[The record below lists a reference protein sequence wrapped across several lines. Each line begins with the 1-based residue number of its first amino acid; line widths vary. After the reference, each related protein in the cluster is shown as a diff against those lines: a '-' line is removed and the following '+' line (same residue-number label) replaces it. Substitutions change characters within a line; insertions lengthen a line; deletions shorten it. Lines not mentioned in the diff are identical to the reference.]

1 MKSWGPEALCNV
13 AMSTPPPKHMIEKEK
28 RLFDPERFARL
39 CIQKGY
45 DPAEGAIA
53 ILEIEKDN
61 LDPKAR
67 LDAHIKLM
75 EYVYAKKRAVE
86 HSGNVSMSL
95 PDLLSQVEEAW
106 NERRKQDP

>member
-1 MKSWGPEALCNV
+1 MKNWGPEALCNIRM
-13 AMSTPPPKHMIEKEK
+13 ATPPPAHMTQKDGRK
-28 RLFDPERFARL
+28 FDPERFADL
-39 CIQKGY
+39 CIKKGY

-53 ILEIEKDN
+53 ILELEKGD

-86 HSGNVSMSL
+86 HSGSISMSL
-95 PDLLSQVEEAW
+95 PELLEQVEAEWHARPSEA
-106 NERRKQDP
+106 N